1 MLRGGCSAICKNK
14 TIIWVIVNNIWQF
27 EKDLLKN
34 QPSVHYYLILC
45 MIIITYIA
53 YGKKRNAEAELSQF
67 NHSIVSSWSSFWKDC
82 DDSTPHK
89 PLLQLNVRS
98 EKCIVVCLKLA
109 GIQVAPTISFSPKC
123 YLVLSIPP
131 ILQST
136 LMWLCVLL

>member
-1 MLRGGCSAICKNK
+1 MYSNGENCNRQLFSNDNSKKIFTKGCLVC
-14 TIIWVIVNNIWQF
+14 TI
-27 EKDLLKN
+27 
-34 QPSVHYYLILC
+34 ILC

-53 YGKKRNAEAELSQF
+53 CGKKRNAEAELSQF

-109 GIQVAPTISFSPKC
+109 GIQVASTISSYSSPKC

>member
-67 NHSIVSSWSSFWKDC
+67 NHSIVSSCSSFWKDC

-89 PLLQLNVRS
+89 PLLQPNVDALCTIFIILLTLWNS
-98 EKCIVVCLKLA
+98 EWKKW
-109 GIQVAPTISFSPKC
+109 
-123 YLVLSIPP
+123 LSIFF
-131 ILQST
+131 SSDFDET
-136 LMWLCVLL
+136 WSNCSAHG